1 MAFSILKRN
10 QAKAESVPHAPED
23 NASVESPSI
32 NPSFRRHVSRLV
44 RSAPTASSAQALETL
59 AKIKNPKSLAML
71 RIEEGTF

>member
-23 NASVESPSI
+23 NASVEFAQHKSL
-32 NPSFRRHVSRLV
+32 VSAACKPACSKRAD
-44 RSAPTASSAQALETL
+44 SSSAQALETL